1 MTWLRFLI
9 KLSFI
14 CNCCY
19 LIGFV
24 IRMMDYADTWEHVVK
39 HIMVLGGLVAAPLNI
54 ITCLL
59 GAILLLTRKVQ
70 WANMHPY
77 IFVLNVII
85 LLVQTELFIS

>member
-1 MTWLRFLI
+1 M
-9 KLSFI
+9 
-14 CNCCY
+14 
-19 LIGFV
+19 IGFV

>member
-1 MTWLRFLI
+1 MSWLRFLI

-24 IRMMDYADTWEHVVK
+24 IRMLDYSESWEQVAK
-39 HIMVLGGLVAAPLNI
+39 HIMVLGGVVAAPLNI

-59 GAILLLTRKVQ
+59 TAGLLLARKVQ
-70 WANMHPY
+70 WSNVHPY

-85 LLVQTELFIS
+85 LLLQLELFIS